1 MSPHFVFDGGLGGG
15 SRVVRLKRRRYYMVQ
30 PMGLLPLRPDQ
41 AVRDAEYFNIGT
53 PASKVK

>member
-1 MSPHFVFDGGLGGG
+1 MGGWGGG